1 MAPIARFKKCSYFG
15 ARAGLQVK
23 HMLGRLASLAIVLL
37 KWKIAALKRPR
48 KNRLE
53 ERASGARR
61 EGDGE
66 SGRKSAARRI
76 KKEERIIFLLHRET
90 IAP

>member
-1 MAPIARFKKCSYFG
+1 MKN
-15 ARAGLQVK
+15 
-23 HMLGRLASLAIVLL
+23 
-37 KWKIAALKRPR
+37 AALKRPR

-53 ERASGARR
+53 ERASGALR

-66 SGRKSAARRI
+66 SGRKSAAKRI
-76 KKEERIIFLLHRET
+76 KREKESKNYILLHRET

>member
-1 MAPIARFKKCSYFG
+1 
-15 ARAGLQVK
+15 
-23 HMLGRLASLAIVLL
+23 MLGRLASLAIEFS
-37 KWKIAALKRPR
+37 KMKNAALKRPR

-61 EGDGE
+61 EGDGG
-66 SGRKSAARRI
+66 SGRKSAAKKI
-76 KKEERIIFLLHRET
+76 KKEGRIIFLLQRET

>member
-1 MAPIARFKKCSYFG
+1 
-15 ARAGLQVK
+15 
-23 HMLGRLASLAIVLL
+23 MLGRLASLAIVFL

-66 SGRKSAARRI
+66 SGRKSAAKILKGKR
-76 KKEERIIFLLHRET
+76 K
-90 IAP
+90 

>member
-1 MAPIARFKKCSYFG
+1 M
-15 ARAGLQVK
+15 
-23 HMLGRLASLAIVLL
+23 
-37 KWKIAALKRPR
+37 KIAALKRPR
-48 KNRLE
+48 KNRLK

-66 SGRKSAARRI
+66 SGRKSAARKE
-76 KKEERIIFLLHRET
+76 KKEVRIIFLLQRET

>member
-1 MAPIARFKKCSYFG
+1 
-15 ARAGLQVK
+15 
-23 HMLGRLASLAIVLL
+23 MLGRLASLAIGFS
-37 KWKIAALKRPR
+37 KMKNAALKRPR

-66 SGRKSAARRI
+66 SGRKSAAKKI
-76 KKEERIIFLLHRET
+76 KREKERNNHFLLQRET

>member
-1 MAPIARFKKCSYFG
+1 M
-15 ARAGLQVK
+15 
-23 HMLGRLASLAIVLL
+23 
-37 KWKIAALKRPR
+37 KIAALKRPR

-61 EGDGE
+61 EGDGG
-66 SGRKSAARRI
+66 SGRKSAAKKI
-76 KKEERIIFLLHRET
+76 KKEGRIIFLLQRET